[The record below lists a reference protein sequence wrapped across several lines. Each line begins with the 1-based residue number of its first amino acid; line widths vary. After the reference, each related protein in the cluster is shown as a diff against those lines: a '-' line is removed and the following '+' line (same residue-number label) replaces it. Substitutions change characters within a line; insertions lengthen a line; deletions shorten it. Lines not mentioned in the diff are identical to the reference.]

1 MTSGDSEQSS
11 RIWPAALDMSEKAT
25 YTQDMEMERAAKEQ
39 DARMLKRLEEM
50 WGEFVRY
57 ERAM

>member
-1 MTSGDSEQSS
+1 MGNV
-11 RIWPAALDMSEKAT
+11 
-25 YTQDMEMERAAKEQ
+25 EMERTLEALKEQ

-50 WGEFVRY
+50 WGEFVRI

>member
-1 MTSGDSEQSS
+1 MIRGNSLLSFGRADGASGASK
-11 RIWPAALDMSEKAT
+11 MGNV
-25 YTQDMEMERAAKEQ
+25 EMERTLEALKEQ

-50 WGEFVRY
+50 WGEFVRI